1 MSNIITIELS
11 GKDREL
17 LEGVTVLLGGIYSRL
32 GSQDKTMAIQ
42 NEAVEETIAPAVEAP
57 TEPQEAP
64 QEVPQETKEH
74 PAVTHEDIR
83 KKVVALSASGKKNQV
98 QEIIFAVA
106 TKVSDIPADKLTEVL
121 AALTA
126 LEG

>member
-32 GSQDKTMAIQ
+32 GSQDKTMAVQ
-42 NEAVEETIAPAVEAP
+42 TEAVEETIAPAVEAP
-57 TEPQEAP
+57 TEPQEA
-64 QEVPQETKEH
+64 PQETKEH